1 MASSGNLII
10 YAFMANETIPVESA
24 VVTVTQAVGDKQLLL
39 GVRLTDESG
48 RTSPVRIEAPD
59 VKYSLQPQDTEI
71 PFTSVDVR
79 VDHPSTYTVITRNV
93 QIFPGQ
99 VSLENVRLV
108 PLENNVKEDNRREYI
123 DITPQDL

>member
-10 YAFMANETIPVESA
+10 YTFMANETIPVENA
-24 VVTVTQAVGDKQLLL
+24 VVTVTQSVYDKQLLL

-48 RTSPVRIEAPD
+48 RTTPIKIETPD
-59 VKYSLQPQDTEI
+59 VEYSLQPQDTEI

-79 VDHPSTYTVITRNV
+79 VDHPSTYTAITQNV

-99 VSLENVRLV
+99 VSLENVRLI
-108 PLENNVKEDNRREYI
+108 PLEDNVKDDNRREYV